1 MPSQCRRKTDDTDPG
16 ADPALAALAKI
27 PVNHGALLLHSGRRE
42 PRWATR
48 SLLAEQPA
56 VWFRHTAE
64 GRSQMIGAER
74 ELSHNLWQDLRK
86 LLNDPEL
93 PGRWIGYFSYDI
105 ARLVEPRKLAQMP
118 VSDWPLVELAWC
130 PHAVEY
136 PVSDATYDESRS
148 CDAGI
153 HLREFCA
160 NFTRS
165 QYEAAVRR
173 ALDYIADG
181 DIFQVNLAQ
190 RFAAAWP
197 GSPRDLYQ
205 RLATISPAWFGALL
219 ELPEHRF
226 LLSTSPELFL
236 RVEDGHVITRPIKGT
251 RPARRGDLSHP
262 ASNLR
267 AAAKDTAE
275 LNMIIDLMRNDLG
288 RVCRYG
294 SVRVTEPRA
303 IETHPTVHHAT
314 ATIEGDLHPRK
325 DIVDLLR
332 ATLPGGSITG
342 APKVRAMQIIH
353 ELEPTPRGPYC
364 GCLGEIS
371 RDYLQLNIA
380 IRTMLLTPKPDDEPS
395 ESSGSSGSPGYDV
408 SFSVGAGIVAD
419 SDPAAEY
426 EETLAKARAM
436 MQALSLDVTI

>member
-1 MPSQCRRKTDDTDPG
+1 MSSQCTQSLGDS
-16 ADPALAALAKI
+16 DPALAALAKM
-27 PVNHGALLLHSGRRE
+27 PVNQPALLLHSGRRD
-42 PRWATR
+42 PRWSTR
-48 SLLAEQPA
+48 SLLAGEPT
-56 VWFRHTAE
+56 VWFRHTVD
-64 GRSQMIGAER
+64 GRSHLIGVER
-74 ELSHNLWQDLRK
+74 SLSHNLWQDLRT
-86 LLNDPEL
+86 LLYDPEL

-105 ARLVEPRKLAQMP
+105 ARVVEPRNLAEMA

-136 PVSDATYDESRS
+136 SVNDATYDESRS
-148 CDAGI
+148 CDAGN

-165 QYEAAVRR
+165 QYEDAVRH
-173 ALDYIADG
+173 ALDYIAAG

-190 RFAAAWP
+190 RFTADWSAT
-197 GSPRDLYQ
+197 PRQLYH
-205 RLATISPAWFGALL
+205 RLANISPAWFGAYL
-219 ELPEHRF
+219 ELPDQRA

-236 RVEDGHVITRPIKGT
+236 RVEDGHVTTRPIKGT

-267 AAAKDTAE
+267 TAPKDTAE

-303 IETHPTVHHAT
+303 IETHPTIHHAT
-314 ATIEGDLHPRK
+314 ATIEGDLHPSK

-342 APKVRAMQIIH
+342 APKVRAMQIINQ
-353 ELEPTPRGPYC
+353 LEPSPRGPYC
-364 GCLGEIS
+364 GCIGEIS
-371 RDYLQLNIA
+371 RDHLQLNIA
-380 IRTMLLTPKPDDEPS
+380 IRTMLLTPNPQKPNAEPP
-395 ESSGSSGSPGYDV
+395 SGGEASDSPTCNV

-426 EETLAKARAM
+426 EETLDKARAM
-436 MQALSLDVTI
+436 MHALTPDVTI